1 MRRLHSIQCI
11 YALVAALCIMLPVTS
26 VAEDNSGETTIV
38 ARVTD
43 SLSSVEV
50 VMPDALMSRLSVG
63 NISEKTENEQS
74 TRMQSGRTVGYRVQ
88 IYSDNN
94 QRTARAEAERRAAA
108 IRSHFPE
115 YQAYVVFQ
123 SPYWR
128 VRVGDF
134 RSRSQAEDAVA
145 QMRNVLPVYGKEMRV
160 VKDRVNID

>member
-1 MRRLHSIQCI
+1 MKPTRLISRIS
-11 YALVAALCIMLPVTS
+11 AVAAAAALSLTLSTGVS
-26 VAEDNSGETTIV
+26 ADNTVPEIV
-38 ARVTD
+38 KRVTD
-43 SLSSVEV
+43 TTSTVVVEL
-50 VMPDALMSRLSVG
+50 PDALLDRL
-63 NISEKTENEQS
+63 KTGDEVRQGEEARPARQ
-74 TRMQSGRTVGYRVQ
+74 TSGKSVGYRVQ

-134 RSRSQAEDAVA
+134 RSRSQAEDAAA
-145 QMRNVLPVYGKEMRV
+145 QMKHVLPVYGKEMRV
-160 VKDRVNID
+160 VKDRVNL